1 MAAFS
6 RVSQG
11 STAMETFSSACVST
25 AAKAVAGCTGGGV
38 WLLATAG
45 SASQSRIDSMI
56 RKVFIVLDCII

>member
-1 MAAFS
+1 VTEIIDAKDGCLLA
-6 RVSQG
+6 RVAG
-11 STAMETFSSACVST
+11 FD
-25 AAKAVAGCTGGGV
+25 AVAGCTGGGV